1 MENRNF
7 NLQQGLEYIN
17 NESPITNVQIPQNA
31 HAAKNPVF
39 GQQMENPQPGL
50 INITDE
56 SPLMNARFSE
66 NAYSVEN
73 PAFGQ
78 QMSNPNLQPGLIN
91 IGNESRLSNA
101 QILEKA
107 YTVENP
113 VPVQQMVQHAA
124 PPDEIPKELLNQQN
138 EQAVREVTAANRQL
152 GMDVLKATSEMCKTV
167 NSLRREAAAK
177 KTEKSIRIREEELI
191 EIVQVYDDGTV
202 RYLGTLSDDLFYPL
216 NMYRLIISKEVPDT
230 REILQIV
237 PDCISSCFVPLE
249 KASGKTIYDAMIR
262 AGIVFNPQFKTAEVQ
277 KFLEKICLSK
287 INEAE
292 QRFFHHLSGWVIEEQ
307 RFVQGPFCP
316 GEWIHNCSMPRDTK
330 RLEGRELS
338 LDSLEQ
344 YTAYLRGISDE
355 KLRLM
360 LWIYPFV
367 GITNA
372 LLEQNG
378 LSFQSVL
385 NLVVTDSPG
394 LQNKISF
401 FLKTYER
408 NKAGNRSVT
417 EKSFERILGESKD
430 EVLILGTADAA
441 SSYARQKQKER
452 LKQAVQ
458 YARKELQLPEPFNRQ
473 MLGCLC
479 LLTKVPVD
487 GADVMHL
494 YADENDFTGRIPRP
508 GTQDRDVMRDV
519 WWGYVNW
526 IICSWE
532 RVQLVLQSFLEKY
545 ERAGNAAVFDAVFC
559 LAESYFENLGIPCFY
574 KKMALLSEPD
584 FAEFFVSGSQR
595 ESVRYFVTR
604 MRVLIQDY
612 CIQDITEDRSC
623 PQNMDVFFT
632 DSECV
637 MIESGF
643 FDILAKRMGIEK
655 KQKLLLQLSEEKM
668 LISNTDRYY
677 YRLQLSDRRFR
688 TVKIRL
694 ELFERIGEV
703 SIVNLGREKA
713 EKC

>member
-1 MENRNF
+1 MMENRNF

-17 NESPITNVQIPQNA
+17 NEFPLMSAQIPPNT
-31 HAAKNPVF
+31 HAAENSVF
-39 GQQMENPQPGL
+39 GQQMENLQPGL
-50 INITDE
+50 ISITDE
-56 SPLMNARFSE
+56 SPLMNAQFPE
-66 NAYSVEN
+66 NAYAVEN
-73 PAFGQ
+73 PVFGQ
-78 QMSNPNLQPGLIN
+78 QMPNPNLQPGLISAED
-91 IGNESRLSNA
+91 ESPLSNA
-101 QILEKA
+101 QIPENA

-113 VPVQQMVQHAA
+113 VPVQQMVQHTASSN
-124 PPDEIPKELLNQQN
+124 EISEELLNQQN

-152 GMDVLKATSEMCKTV
+152 GMDVLKATNEMCKTI
-167 NSLRREAAAK
+167 NSLKRETAARK
-177 KTEKSIRIREEELI
+177 KEKTVWSNEEGLF
-191 EIVQVYDDGTV
+191 EIVQVYDDGAV
-202 RYLGTLSDDLFYPL
+202 KYLGNMSDDLYSPVEI
-216 NMYRLIISKEVPDT
+216 YRMIISKEVPDAM
-230 REILQIV
+230 EVLHIII
-237 PDCISSCFVPLE
+237 DGCSCFLPFA
-249 KASGKTIYDAMIR
+249 KASGKTIYNAMIR
-262 AGIVFNPQFKTAEVQ
+262 AGIVFNPKFKAAEIQ
-277 KFLEKICLSK
+277 KFLEKIYLPC
-287 INEAE
+287 INTAE
-292 QRFFHHLSGWVIEEQ
+292 KRFFHHLSGWVCEEQ

-316 GEWIHNCSMPRDTK
+316 DEWIQNYSMPRDAK
-330 RLEGRELS
+330 RLKGRELS
-338 LDSLEQ
+338 LDLLEQ
-344 YTAYLRGISDE
+344 YAAYLREISDE